1 MEGNTSREDEIKP
14 DIFDKIM
21 HLPGFRIFEDFYKRN
36 KGALM
41 YLFFGALAT
50 LVNFVAAGVSKSL
63 LEKAGA
69 STDAISTLSTSI
81 AWVIA
86 AAFAYVTNR
95 TWVFHSMIKSKR
107 GILAEALSFFSG
119 RLFTY
124 FVEMFMMWLFYSVIG
139 FNYWVIK
146 IIANIVVLILNYV
159 ISKLI
164 VFRKK
169 KEKVPEAAAGEE
181 ITDEAADKEAQ
192 G

>member
-1 MEGNTSREDEIKP
+1 MDKNEQLKP

-21 HLPGFRIFEDFYKRN
+21 HLPGFRIFEPFYKRN

-50 LVNFVAAGVSKSL
+50 LVNFVVAGVSKSL
-63 LEKAGA
+63 LETAGV
-69 STDAISTLSTSI
+69 SDGMVTFLSTSI
-81 AWVIA
+81 AWVTA
-86 AAFAYVTNR
+86 AGFAYVTNR
-95 TWVFHSMIKSKR
+95 TWVFHSLIKSKR

-124 FVEMFMMWLFYSVIG
+124 FVEIFMMWLFNTVIG

-146 IIANIVVLILNYV
+146 VIANIVVLILNYV

-164 VFRKK
+164 VFRKR
-169 KEKVPEAAAGEE
+169 
-181 ITDEAADKEAQ
+181 ADKPAESSDAD
-192 G
+192 GGAV

>member
-1 MEGNTSREDEIKP
+1 MEDNEQLKP

-21 HLPGFRIFEDFYKRN
+21 RLPGFRIFEPFYKKN

-50 LVNFVAAGVSKSL
+50 LVNFVVAGISKNL
-63 LEKAGA
+63 LESAGA
-69 STDAISTLSTSI
+69 SKGTVSFLSTSI
-81 AWVIA
+81 AWVVA
-86 AAFAYVTNR
+86 AGFAYVTNR
-95 TWVFHSMIKSKR
+95 TWVFHSLIKSKR

-124 FVEMFMMWLFYSVIG
+124 FVEIIMMWLGYKVMG
-139 FNYWVIK
+139 FNYWVVK

-164 VFRKK
+164 VFRKRAETAK
-169 KEKVPEAAAGEE
+169 PKEQEGETE
-181 ITDEAADKEAQ
+181 
-192 G
+192 